1 MKVKMIPFYTEYK
14 NTSQNY
20 TLFIEHKSN
29 RIYKAFHRKVNKL
42 IYVIAF
48 AFVLAVLREIQSLHL
63 PVKRPLLLAF
73 ILFGFVISVFIG
85 MYSYKKITYEK
96 SREVFITKSALDSY
110 MIKGERVLKTELWT
124 VSMIA
129 LSSIILSLFFLITQ
143 SLILYVFIIACFILI
158 NALICRFSKERFKL
172 YKGRSELK

>member
-1 MKVKMIPFYTEYK
+1 MNVKMIPFYTEYK

-48 AFVLAVLREIQSLHL
+48 AFVLAVLRGIQSLHL
-63 PVKRPLLLAF
+63 PVKRPLLLLAF

-85 MYSYKKITYEK
+85 MYSYKKFTYEK
-96 SREVFITKSALDSY
+96 SREVFITKSALNSY
-110 MIKGERVLKTELWT
+110 IIKRESVLKTELWN
-124 VSMIA
+124 VSIIA
-129 LSSIILSLFFLITQ
+129 CSSIIISLLFLIPR
-143 SLILYVFIIACFILI
+143 SLLLFLLLISSFIFF
-158 NALICRFSKERFKL
+158 NV
-172 YKGRSELK
+172 

>member
-1 MKVKMIPFYTEYK
+1 MNVKMIPFYTEYK

-48 AFVLAVLREIQSLHL
+48 AFVLAVLRGIQSLHL
-63 PVKRPLLLAF
+63 PVKRPLLLLAF

-85 MYSYKKITYEK
+85 MYSYKKFTYEK
-96 SREVFITKSALDSY
+96 SREVFITKSALNSY

-158 NALICRFSKERFKL
+158 NALICRFPKERFKL
-172 YKGRSELK
+172 NKGRGEL

>member
-1 MKVKMIPFYTEYK
+1 MNVKMIPFYTEYK

-63 PVKRPLLLAF
+63 PVKRPLLLLVF
-73 ILFGFVISVFIG
+73 ILLGFVISVFIG
-85 MYSYKKITYEK
+85 MYSYKKFTYEK
-96 SREVFITKSALDSY
+96 RDRKS
-110 MIKGERVLKTELWT
+110 V
-124 VSMIA
+124 V
-129 LSSIILSLFFLITQ
+129 
-143 SLILYVFIIACFILI
+143 
-158 NALICRFSKERFKL
+158 
-172 YKGRSELK
+172 